1 MNAPVILSED
11 IDPSKYTLEN
21 FYAVRQR
28 FPDLPDEMIAR
39 YLIARNNDVDK
50 AIEQLE
56 KANALR
62 AANWPILKSSCFNE
76 MKSGKLYTHGF
87 DREGRPLLI
96 WKPGKNF
103 PKERNLEETSRLLIF
118 WVEKTLKLHMPPN
131 KSKYTILVDRSDFT
145 KENADMELM
154 KHTSTTFQ
162 VSLIS
167 YSLVKYMLKSLFFF
181 LFYFRTCFQRVCYDA
196 FFIHRTGI
204 SGLSGMLVNGS

>member
-11 IDPSKYTLEN
+11 IDPSKYSLEN
-21 FYAVRQR
+21 FYVVRQR
-28 FPDLPDEMIAR
+28 FPELPDEMIAR
-39 YLIARNNDVDK
+39 YLIARNNDVEK

-62 AANWPILKSSCFNE
+62 VANWPILKSSCINE
-76 MKSGKLYTHGF
+76 MRSGKLYTHGF

-162 VSLIS
+162 VSLILIVGCDKRLKPFS
-167 YSLVKYMLKSLFFF
+167 FCLVSFRICFLK
-181 LFYFRTCFQRVCYDA
+181 VCYDA
-196 FFIHRTGI
+196 SFIHRTGI